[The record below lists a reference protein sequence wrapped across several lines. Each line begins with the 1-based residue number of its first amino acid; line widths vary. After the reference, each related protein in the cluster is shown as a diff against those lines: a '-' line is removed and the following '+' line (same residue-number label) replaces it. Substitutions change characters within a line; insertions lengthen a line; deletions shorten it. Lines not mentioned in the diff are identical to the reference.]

1 MSKKSLDYKKYE
13 EYLAEIQ
20 KTLDINYDVKY
31 RKINTDN
38 GEITLIYIDSITNQ
52 EFIAKHIT
60 APIMKA
66 ENLPNDVELIK
77 NRIITTNDIG
87 DIKDPQHA
95 VKEILFGNAII
106 LFSFG
111 QQVLY
116 TEVKSYSKRGIEE
129 PPAETVLKGPREG
142 FTENLQ
148 DNISLIRRRIRSPRL
163 KIEKYL
169 MGDVSETALA
179 VIYIEDIAPKEVV
192 DFVRKRVKSIHTGFL
207 LEGKYVDKSLQ
218 TKESAFDTIGNTE
231 KPDIMVAKITEGRV
245 AILVDNNPFAITAP
259 HFFVEY
265 FHTPDDYYLNK
276 YGQNFFRLIR
286 WGAFLISLLL
296 PGFYL
301 SLITYHFKL
310 IPYIFTFRMAVTRAG
325 VPFPA
330 IIEIIIMM
338 FFFQILREAGIR
350 LPQPIGSALSIVGAL
365 ILGDAA
371 IGAGLTSQI
380 TVLIIALSS
389 ISLFLVPKM
398 YGAVVIW
405 SNMILIFSALLG
417 LPGFY
422 IGFILFVSHIAGLD
436 TCGYPYLFPMGTYK
450 TLNFGDLILR
460 DNLNRISK
468 NILQEDEQ
476 DEKN

>member
-1 MSKKSLDYKKYE
+1 MSKKSMDFKKYE
-13 EYLAEIQ
+13 EYLAQI
-20 KTLDINYDVKY
+20 KALLVKNYDVKY
-31 RKINTDN
+31 RKIDTNN
-38 GEITLIYIDSITNQ
+38 GEITLIYVDSITNQ
-52 EFIAKHIT
+52 EFIAKNIT
-60 APIMKA
+60 APIVNT
-66 ENLPNDVELIK
+66 ENLPTDVADIK
-77 NRIITTNDIG
+77 SRIITTNDIG
-87 DIKDPQHA
+87 DVEDPVHA
-95 VKEILFGNAII
+95 VKEILFGNAV
-106 LFSFG
+106 LVFSFS

-116 TEVKSYSKRGIEE
+116 TEVKSYSKRGIQE

-148 DNISLIRRRIRSPRL
+148 DNVSLIRRRIRSPKL
-163 KIEKYL
+163 KIEKFL

-179 VIYIEDIAPKEVV
+179 VIYIEDRAPKDVV
-192 DFVRKRVKSIHTGFL
+192 DFVKKRISKIHTNFL
-207 LEGKYVDKSLQ
+207 LEGKYIDKGLQ
-218 TKESAFDTIGNTE
+218 TKDSAFDTIGNTE
-231 KPDIMVAKITEGRV
+231 KPDIMVSKITEGRV
-245 AILVDNNPFAITAP
+245 AILVDNNPFAIIAP

-276 YGQNFFRLIR
+276 YGQNFFRIIR

-301 SLITYHFKL
+301 ALITYHFKL

-330 IIEIIIMM
+330 FIEVLIMM

-398 YGAVVIW
+398 YGAVVLW
-405 SNMILIFSALLG
+405 SNFILVLSALLG

-436 TCGYPYLFPMGTYK
+436 TCGYPYLYPMGTYK

-460 DNLNRISK
+460 DDLDHISK
-468 NILQEDEQ
+468 NIMQKDESI
-476 DEKN
+476 EEN